1 MGALRLVGA
10 SLIALCL
17 TAGCSVTA
25 KGSFCEISRPIR
37 LTPETVNT
45 LTDAQVAEILS
56 HNQKGAALCRWR
68 P

>member
-1 MGALRLVGA
+1 MVKALTLAALLALA
-10 SLIALCL
+10 SCQ
-17 TAGCSVTA
+17 TA
-25 KGSFCEISRPIR
+25 KGTFCDISRPIR
-37 LTPETVNT
+37 LSDETINT

>member
-1 MGALRLVGA
+1 MGKALIL
-10 SLIALCL
+10 ALL
-17 TAGCSVTA
+17 LAGCTTA
-25 KGSFCEISRPIR
+25 RGSFCDISRPIR
-37 LTPETVNT
+37 LMPEQVDQ